1 MADTRTIYLHTG
13 AETFSSDP
21 TDTQY
26 KYLDMS
32 DYDSLNPEYQST
44 IKLSNGVAGI
54 YEDTKAKITLTFKG
68 ANSGRDERAEW
79 VNKYAERINK
89 ISVSSTNNKG
99 QVFNKSATVSYVEFI
114 DTPYI
119 DGVQVQIEVT
129 MFGRWQSALSI
140 IETVTEKYEGG
151 SKAYLGEYT
160 PDIPNS
166 ITNGD
171 FSQDWAGWSQHK
183 SWKITSIPTSPSG
196 KQVAYTQ
203 TQDDSLVLELPFV
216 QGKGVV
222 IEFWAMGDL
231 GGQAFHADLWGGEF
245 SIDKVASTS
254 WTKYTLKG
262 VIGGGSQM
270 FIRLV
275 GGGTLFVSDFLV
287 YSTGNLMLGTM
298 NWGKDFD
305 LRAFTRGDIDDDG
318 LTILQGTPAWSGATY
333 RPQLIAD
340 RGLWFP
346 EKNYTFSTYVRN
358 TSDTDTIVYPF
369 ADLTNISFTPSN
381 TANPIKAHSDWTR
394 LSTTIRFNNQVDLN
408 NPLRWEAG
416 DTVKNGFIQFKGYQ
430 LELGDIATNYSQ
442 AIDDLQI
449 KQKPHYSYDY
459 RYGKTTLL
467 NQISLPKDKN
477 RFMLAID
484 SNYTVA
490 TITLSAGGKRATIS
504 TSRLNTNSS
513 ISSDF
518 VAYDITEFVDTDKF
532 LLLTSGLV
540 ASVVWDNLASQYA
553 VLYNIMNSVGDTP
566 ADISV
571 TTTGGQHIPF
581 KLYTYSVQDF
591 I

>member
-13 AETFSSDP
+13 TETFSSDP

-54 YEDTKAKITLTFKG
+54 YEDAKAKITLTFKG

-171 FSQDWAGWSQHK
+171 FSQDWAGWSQHN

-270 FIRLV
+270 FIRLM

-287 YSTGNLMLGTM
+287 YSTGNLMFGTM
-298 NWGKDFD
+298 NWGARFD
-305 LRAFTRGDIDDDG
+305 MRNSKRVGVDDNG
-318 LTILQGTPAWSGATY
+318 LTIAQTGGAWDSPTY
-333 RPQLIAD
+333 MPINLNDFGNWYAD
-340 RGLWFP
+340 
-346 EKNYTFSTYVRN
+346 KNYTFSTYIRN
-358 TSDTDTIVYPF
+358 TSDTDVVVYAF
-369 ADLTNISFTPSN
+369 ADMANISGVGESS
-381 TANPIKAHSDWTR
+381 AHNLPAHTDWTR
-394 LSTTIRFNNQVDLN
+394 ISTTIRASSQADLY
-408 NPLRWEAG
+408 NPLRWES
-416 DTVKNGFIQFKGYQ
+416 DKEVSNGFIQLKGYQ
-430 LELGDIATNYSQ
+430 LEFGDVATSYSQ
-442 AIDDLQI
+442 AVDDLQV
-449 KQKPHYSYDY
+449 KQKPHYNYDY

-467 NQISLPKDKN
+467 NQISLPKDRN

>member
-13 AETFSSDP
+13 TETFSSDP

-26 KYLDMS
+26 NYLDMS
-32 DYDSLNPEYQST
+32 DYDSLNPEFQST

-140 IETVTEKYEGG
+140 IETVTEKYESG
-151 SKAYLGEYT
+151 SKAYLGDY
-160 PDIPNS
+160 PDFTNRNYIKGSLVSISKNNQTMDNLISSVPTSTFSGKKITISVNVKYENIDMLKDGDRMGVEFVFSTKTGNIWAGAWKYPN
-166 ITNGD
+166 NGD
-171 FSQDWAGWSQHK
+171 SFDGRISQTFDFSNVELEDNFNNSLNGRLY
-183 SWKITSIPTSPSG
+183 IFTSSDMS
-196 KQVAYTQ
+196 
-203 TQDDSLVLELPFV
+203 V
-216 QGKGVV
+216 Q
-222 IEFWAMGDL
+222 E
-231 GGQAFHADLWGGEF
+231 
-245 SIDKVASTS
+245 
-254 WTKYTLKG
+254 
-262 VIGGGSQM
+262 
-270 FIRLV
+270 
-275 GGGTLFVSDFLV
+275 V
-287 YSTGNLMLGTM
+287 YN
-298 NWGKDFD
+298 
-305 LRAFTRGDIDDDG
+305 
-318 LTILQGTPAWSGATY
+318 
-333 RPQLIAD
+333 PQLEI
-340 RGLWFP
+340 
-346 EKNYTFSTYVRN
+346 
-358 TSDTDTIVYPF
+358 
-369 ADLTNISFTPSN
+369 
-381 TANPIKAHSDWTR
+381 
-394 LSTTIRFNNQVDLN
+394 
-408 NPLRWEAG
+408 G
-416 DTVKNGFIQFKGYQ
+416 DTPTPYK
-430 LELGDIATNYSQ
+430 Q
-442 AIDDLQI
+442 APEDFGNTT
-449 KQKPHYSYDY
+449 KPHYNYDY

-467 NQISLPKDKN
+467 NQISLPKDRN

>member
-13 AETFSSDP
+13 TETFSSDP

-54 YEDTKAKITLTFKG
+54 YEDIKAKITLTFKG

-129 MFGRWQSALSI
+129 MFGRWQSALNI
-140 IETVTEKYEGG
+140 IETVTEIYEGG
-151 SKAYLGEYT
+151 
-160 PDIPNS
+160 
-166 ITNGD
+166 
-171 FSQDWAGWSQHK
+171 
-183 SWKITSIPTSPSG
+183 
-196 KQVAYTQ
+196 
-203 TQDDSLVLELPFV
+203 
-216 QGKGVV
+216 
-222 IEFWAMGDL
+222 
-231 GGQAFHADLWGGEF
+231 
-245 SIDKVASTS
+245 
-254 WTKYTLKG
+254 TKYYKTESEHKESKDNSA
-262 VIGGGSQM
+262 I
-270 FIRLV
+270 V
-275 GGGTLFVSDFLV
+275 GLGKVGFAIVGKNENDYQVVSSEP
-287 YSTGNLMLGTM
+287 Y
-298 NWGKDFD
+298 
-305 LRAFTRGDIDDDG
+305 
-318 LTILQGTPAWSGATY
+318 
-333 RPQLIAD
+333 
-340 RGLWFP
+340 
-346 EKNYTFSTYVRN
+346 YT
-358 TSDTDTIVYPF
+358 
-369 ADLTNISFTPSN
+369 
-381 TANPIKAHSDWTR
+381 
-394 LSTTIRFNNQVDLN
+394 
-408 NPLRWEAG
+408 
-416 DTVKNGFIQFKGYQ
+416 
-430 LELGDIATNYSQ
+430 
-442 AIDDLQI
+442 
-449 KQKPHYSYDY
+449 YDY
-459 RYGKTTLL
+459 RYGKSTIL
-467 NQISLPKDKN
+467 NQISLPKDRN

-484 SNYTVA
+484 SNYTLA

>member
-13 AETFSSDP
+13 TEIFSSDP

-44 IKLSNGVAGI
+44 IRLSNGVAGI
-54 YEDTKAKITLTFKG
+54 YEDAKAKITLTFKG

-79 VNKYAERINK
+79 VNKYAEKINK

-151 SKAYLGEYT
+151 SKAYLGTYYSS
-160 PDIPNS
+160 D
-166 ITNGD
+166 NGMISGNKNYIVNGN
-171 FSQDWAGWSQHK
+171 FIRGSQG
-183 SWKITSIPTSPSG
+183 
-196 KQVAYTQ
+196 
-203 TQDDSLVLELPFV
+203 
-216 QGKGVV
+216 
-222 IEFWAMGDL
+222 
-231 GGQAFHADLWGGEF
+231 WGGGF
-245 SIDKVASTS
+245 SLESDGDIN
-254 WTKYTLKG
+254 
-262 VIGGGSQM
+262 
-270 FIRLV
+270 FIR
-275 GGGTLFVSDFLV
+275 T
-287 YSTGNLMLGTM
+287 T
-298 NWGKDFD
+298 
-305 LRAFTRGDIDDDG
+305 A
-318 LTILQGTPAWSGATY
+318 QGQSNQIY
-333 RPQLIAD
+333 Q
-340 RGLWFP
+340 
-346 EKNYTFSTYVRN
+346 E
-358 TSDTDTIVYPF
+358 
-369 ADLTNISFTPSN
+369 NIGVKT
-381 TANPIKAHSDWTR
+381 
-394 LSTTIRFNNQVDLN
+394 
-408 NPLRWEAG
+408 G
-416 DTVKNGFIQFKGYQ
+416 DTVTISFYARSDKKTQVVHSEMFGDSGANFSVSDDWKRMSYTTKVGAYPSLYIYAVTEGQLDITMVQVEKGSEATIWKPNYDQ
-430 LELGDIATNYSQ
+430 LANAL
-442 AIDDLQI
+442 
-449 KQKPHYSYDY
+449 PHYNYDY

-467 NQISLPKDKN
+467 NQISLPKDRN